1 MPAQADAPGLEA
13 AAGPVPPPLVAH
25 ESSTARS
32 SVVVSVSFLAANV
45 FGGLLALLIAVI
57 VGEGPQTDG
66 FLAAY
71 SAYLTFLLFGS
82 TLRVALVPLFGAT
95 SDEAAFRRRAHD
107 TVARLVAAA
116 AVMAGVLALSAPLL
130 GRALVPSASGDA
142 QSTAVTSVA
151 ILAAAAWCQIWA
163 AALAAVLA
171 ASRRFVASAALY
183 AAASAF
189 TVALAAALM
198 TAVGITG
205 AAVAVAA
212 SAILLLAAHLLYL
225 RRLGFRAGPEW
236 RAIGRGAT
244 WRLVARAAAGAAIPV
259 TFQVNLS
266 IALAA
271 VSSQRGAVTG
281 YTYAYLAAVMISGVT
296 SATLGLTTMPSLVA
310 ALHERGRAV
319 AREYLDAISPFSVF
333 VYVPVAAGYACF
345 AHPLLDALLGGSL
358 TPQTL
363 DLLWDASRVF
373 LLMALG
379 WALLAPLTTL
389 AFSLELF
396 SGLAAVSVATI
407 ATQVV
412 LVLVARPHGPFAV
425 SVAHAVTGVVLVLL
439 VLVLVFRRAAPAAG
453 AHAVMLSLPAPA
465 LALVFPAVAALG
477 LDGSVPAAILGA
489 LIAGA
494 LYVALALMLWP
505 AVARRALA
513 LLRR

>member
-1 MPAQADAPGLEA
+1 
-13 AAGPVPPPLVAH
+13 
-25 ESSTARS
+25 
-32 SVVVSVSFLAANV
+32 
-45 FGGLLALLIAVI
+45 
-57 VGEGPQTDG
+57 
-66 FLAAY
+66 
-71 SAYLTFLLFGS
+71 
-82 TLRVALVPLFGAT
+82 
-95 SDEAAFRRRAHD
+95 
-107 TVARLVAAA
+107 
-116 AVMAGVLALSAPLL
+116 
-130 GRALVPSASGDA
+130 
-142 QSTAVTSVA
+142 
-151 ILAAAAWCQIWA
+151 
-163 AALAAVLA
+163 
-171 ASRRFVASAALY
+171 
-183 AAASAF
+183 
-189 TVALAAALM
+189 
-198 TAVGITG
+198 
-205 AAVAVAA
+205 
-212 SAILLLAAHLLYL
+212 
-225 RRLGFRAGPEW
+225 
-236 RAIGRGAT
+236 
-244 WRLVARAAAGAAIPV
+244 
-259 TFQVNLS
+259 
-266 IALAA
+266 
-271 VSSQRGAVTG
+271 
-281 YTYAYLAAVMISGVT
+281 MISGVT